1 MKESETVAGSEEL
14 EQSLRAEIESYINGR
29 LSSQQA
35 EILRAQG
42 EINQLLTRLAEQL
55 TNEADADAPVA
66 VAIAEHL
73 RRPHA
78 QGTETANEH
87 SARARATSDVALL
100 KTAVGE
106 IEEQRPQSDVL

>member
-35 EILRAQG
+35 EIMRAQG

-55 TNEADADAPVA
+55 TSEADADAPVA

-73 RRPHA
+73 RRAHT
-78 QGTETANEH
+78 QGTELANEQ
-87 SARARATSDVALL
+87 SARARATSDMALMKAGVDEL
-100 KTAVGE
+100 EA
-106 IEEQRPQSDVL
+106 QRSQS